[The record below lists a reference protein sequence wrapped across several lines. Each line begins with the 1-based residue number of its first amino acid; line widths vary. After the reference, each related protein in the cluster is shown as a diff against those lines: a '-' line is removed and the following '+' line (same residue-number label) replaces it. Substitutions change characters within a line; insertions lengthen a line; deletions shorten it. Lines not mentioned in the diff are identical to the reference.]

1 MPAIVSPAMSE
12 QERRPEN
19 DGRDF
24 ANAAWSIPSYLLSGM
39 AVYGGGGWLLDRWLG
54 TSAFFPIGIVLG
66 VVLAV
71 YLVYRKYGR

>member
-1 MPAIVSPAMSE
+1 MPAMSE

-24 ANAAWSIPSYLLSGM
+24 ASAAWSVPSYILSGIIL
-39 AVYGGGGWLLDRWLG
+39 YGGGGWLLSRWTGVAVL
-54 TSAFFPIGIVLG
+54 TPIGVLIG
-66 VVLAV
+66 VILAI